1 MFLLEIKVA
10 TEYQYSVFDREVIM
24 NTDIQLEQ
32 FQPCLKHIIYEINLF
47 ADEAF
52 TVRILEHILHVGYD
66 WSLGSYLPIRSE
78 VND

>member
-1 MFLLEIKVA
+1 MSYVKSRLQPNNRILFGK
-10 TEYQYSVFDREVIM
+10 
-24 NTDIQLEQ
+24 QLN
-32 FQPCLKHIIYEINLF
+32 LISEINLF
-47 ADEAF
+47 VDKTF